1 MWVNKTYQLKRSMSQ
16 SFTLFLFESISAPI
30 FKASQAVGK
39 LGSSNS
45 GIERSQL
52 KKLINETVNQQ
63 LSSLDNKADRNSL
76 EFIFYTKFYFLL
88 VNFSGENCRFFIC
101 CVFNVYSNKKLR
113 FSFFFLIV
121 YSVNFIQYFS
131 AFEDRRKIVEFS

>member
-1 MWVNKTYQLKRSMSQ
+1 MWINKTYQLKRSMSQ

>member
-52 KKLINETVNQQ
+52 KKLVNETVNQQ

-88 VNFSGENCRFFIC
+88 VNFSGETCRFFIC
-101 CVFNVYSNKKLR
+101 CVFNVYSNKKNCVLVF
-113 FSFFFLIV
+113 FSNSLFCKF
-121 YSVNFIQYFS
+121 YSIF
-131 AFEDRRKIVEFS
+131 

>member
-113 FSFFFLIV
+113 FSFFF
-121 YSVNFIQYFS
+121 F
-131 AFEDRRKIVEFS
+131 

>member
-63 LSSLDNKADRNSL
+63 LSSLGNKADRNSL

-88 VNFSGENCRFFIC
+88 VNFSGETCRFFIC
-101 CVFNVYSNKKLR
+101 CVFNVYSKKNCVLV
-113 FSFFFLIV
+113 FFLIV

-131 AFEDRRKIVEFS
+131 AFEDRRKMVEFS

>member
-63 LSSLDNKADRNSL
+63 LSSLGNKADRNSL
-76 EFIFYTKFYFLL
+76 EFIFYTKFYFYWLISVARL
-88 VNFSGENCRFFIC
+88 VG
-101 CVFNVYSNKKLR
+101 
-113 FSFFFLIV
+113 FSFVVSLTCTVKKI
-121 YSVNFIQYFS
+121 
-131 AFEDRRKIVEFS
+131 AF

>member
-52 KKLINETVNQQ
+52 KKLVNETVNQQ

-88 VNFSGENCRFFIC
+88 VNFSGETCRFFI
-101 CVFNVYSNKKLR
+101 CVFNVYSNKK
-113 FSFFFLIV
+113 I
-121 YSVNFIQYFS
+121 
-131 AFEDRRKIVEFS
+131 AF

>member
-1 MWVNKTYQLKRSMSQ
+1 MWVNKTYQLKRSKSQ

-88 VNFSGENCRFFIC
+88 VNFSGETCRFFIC
-101 CVFNVYSNKKLR
+101 CVFNVYSNKK
-113 FSFFFLIV
+113 I
-121 YSVNFIQYFS
+121 
-131 AFEDRRKIVEFS
+131 AF